1 MEDYDF
7 LDYLALSVSLEV
19 MLFPATPSTPYAETE
34 AYILIEVFTCVF
46 ISKSKVTFWFNS

>member
-1 MEDYDF
+1 MKDYDF

-19 MLFPATPSTPYAETE
+19 MLFPATPSTPYAEIE